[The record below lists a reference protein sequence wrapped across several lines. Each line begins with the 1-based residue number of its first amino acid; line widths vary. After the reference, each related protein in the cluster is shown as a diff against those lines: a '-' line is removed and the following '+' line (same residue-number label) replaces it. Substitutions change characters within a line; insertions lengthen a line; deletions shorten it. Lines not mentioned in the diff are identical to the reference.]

1 MGNINYSVK
10 YGEVSPS
17 LLNEQREKF
26 TTINYLPT
34 IPYKNASRYSYLR
47 TVQDTSGKIL
57 HESWFQKVVSRTPD
71 DSYYVVTLETENRL
85 DMVAN
90 LFYNSPRYWW
100 VVALANYIIDPFDV
114 PKGTR
119 LRIPPLSAL
128 YLKGGVLGG

>member
-1 MGNINYSVK
+1 MGNINYSK
-10 YGEVSPS
+10 KFGAVSPS

-26 TTINYLPT
+26 KKLEYLPT
-34 IPYKNASRYSYLR
+34 IPYKNASRYGYLR
-47 TVQDTSGKIL
+47 TIQDDTGRIF
-57 HESWFQKVVSRTPD
+57 HESWFQKVVARTSE

-100 VVALANYIIDPFDV
+100 VVALANYIIDPFDI
-114 PKGTR
+114 PRGTR